1 MKRVGTFVHAGETPG
16 GCHLNNQGYLLMKR
30 AKRVKR
36 QAPPVPQSIHV
47 VAEGDPLDGHRSWGR
62 LRRHYYPQPYPW

>member
-1 MKRVGTFVHAGETPG
+1 MKQVGTFVHAGETPG
-16 GCHLNNQGYLLMKR
+16 GCHLNNRGYLLMKR

-47 VAEGDPLDGHRSWGR
+47 VAEGDPKTYDRQGGR
-62 LRRHYYPQPYPW
+62 RRRHYYPQPYPW